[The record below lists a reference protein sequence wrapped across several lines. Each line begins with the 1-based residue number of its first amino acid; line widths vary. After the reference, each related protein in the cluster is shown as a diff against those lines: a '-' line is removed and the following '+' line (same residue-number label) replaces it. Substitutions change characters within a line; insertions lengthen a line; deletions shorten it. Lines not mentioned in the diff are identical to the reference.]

1 MPLTAASRGIAASA
15 ALRVT
20 VGIYSIC
27 RRHMRFKVYLLRRRG
42 RRLSRR
48 DVFNGRTY
56 VGTLVSHTEP
66 HNGAQYNVL
75 QLQPSD
81 PMSADR
87 PPKLYEPVLL
97 GFAPLAFRLRGF
109 ERVDG
114 RDGGYGVV
122 QEWHVAMP

>member
-1 MPLTAASRGIAASA
+1 
-15 ALRVT
+15 
-20 VGIYSIC
+20 
-27 RRHMRFKVYLLRRRG
+27 MRFKVYLLRRRG
-42 RRLSRR
+42 RRRPWR
-48 DVFNGRTY
+48 DVKNGRTY
-56 VGTLVSHTEP
+56 TGALVSHTEP

-122 QEWHVAMP
+122 QEWHVESALSAT